1 MNEEVK
7 LHVDASIIRMRERFE
22 ESLKDFRAAFEKMA
36 NQIDN
41 KDEPSNVRMLINS
54 ITFDD
59 YVLESFDVE
68 KILARFVENYPGTYT
83 YKSSGIVIKR

>member
-7 LHVDASIIRMRERFE
+7 LHIDASIIRMRDRFE

-36 NQIDN
+36 EQIDN
-41 KDEPSNVRMLINS
+41 PNEHSNVGTLVNS
-54 ITFDD
+54 ILFDD

-68 KILARFVENYPGTYT
+68 KILSRFVKNYPGVHVYN
-83 YKSSGIVIKR
+83 SSGIVIKK